1 MYKDGFHGDLNES
14 YLIGEKVA
22 KSSKELVT
30 ATYDALM
37 KAIEACKP
45 GVMYRQ
51 IGKII
56 SDHVEPLGFSV
67 VRTYCGHGIGR
78 MFHCNPNVPHYRG
91 NKAIGFMKPGHI
103 FTIEPMINAG
113 KWKDVLWND
122 NWTSAT
128 IDGQRSA
135 QFEHTILITEDGHEI
150 LTARTEDSP
159 ALEIHAT
166 EPETEVKETAKE

>member
-1 MYKDGFHGDLNES
+1 M
-14 YLIGEKVA
+14 IGEKVA

-56 SDHVEPLGFSV
+56 ADHVEPLGFSV
-67 VRTYCGHGIGR
+67 VRSYCGHGIGR

-91 NKAIGFMKPGHI
+91 NKANGFMKPGHI

-122 NWTSAT
+122 NWTAAT

-150 LTARTEDSP
+150 LTARTADSP
-159 ALEIHAT
+159 PLEIHAT
-166 EPETEVKETAKE
+166 ELETEATESAKE